1 MSKVRFG
8 AHLFDL
14 KTGTLWC
21 GRAVSDLQS
30 QPARLLAL
38 LIERADQVVTRD
50 QIREALWGDM
60 VVSYDQSI
68 NFLIR
73 RIRVALGADAALV
86 QTVPRLGY
94 RFVGEV
100 TREDE
105 RNWPLSR
112 KGVAT
117 AAAVLL
123 ALASGFGA
131 GILVRDAPAGRFV
144 YDHLVHPDRCPYI
157 RVLLPAHRD
166 S

>member
-8 AHLFDL
+8 SHLFDL
-14 KTGTLWC
+14 GTGTLRC
-21 GRAVSDLQS
+21 GNASRSLQA

-38 LIERADQVVTRD
+38 LVDRAGQVVTRD
-50 QIREALWGDM
+50 QIREALWSET

-68 NFLIR
+68 NFLVR
-73 RIRVALGADAALV
+73 RIRVALGPDAGLL
-86 QTVPRLGY
+86 QTVPHLGY
-94 RFVGEV
+94 RFVGKV
-100 TREDE
+100 VHEDA
-105 RNWPLSR
+105 RRLVPW
-112 KGVAT
+112 KGI
-117 AAAVLL
+117 AAVVAVLL

-157 RVLLPAHRD
+157 RVLLPNHRD

>member
-1 MSKVRFG
+1 VRFG

-21 GRAVSDLQS
+21 GRTISDLQA

-38 LIERADQVVTRD
+38 LIEHPDQIVTRD
-50 QIREALWGDM
+50 QIREALWGET

-68 NFLIR
+68 NFLVR
-73 RIRVALGADAALV
+73 RIRVALGPDATLV
-86 QTVPRLGY
+86 QTIPRLGY
-94 RFVGEV
+94 RFTGEV
-100 TREDE
+100 TREDGHS
-105 RNWPLSR
+105 WPLSR

-157 RVLLPAHRD
+157 RILLPAHRD